1 MITPSAELF
10 LESTSKFS
18 VFSNKLTK
26 QQSYIIEVCLN
37 CEYTSSLVYNAVMR
51 RSNCYYTNNFSFSDA
66 STSSSSTTLVS
77 WLKTLG
83 VKSLF
88 CIQVSDFENINWDVV
103 LQRSVSEDKSS
114 ARVLHGAS
122 SYLVRKGLSRKAQ
135 LSLQLRKYICKNP
148 SSILSN
154 SVPFTVIIET
164 WNAFEDMKVWH
175 ATCNVSTQNLIFQ
188 LMRTNT
194 TCIYS

>member
-1 MITPSAELF
+1 MRSPSAELF

-26 QQSYIIEVCLN
+26 QQSYIVEVCLN
-37 CEYTSSLVYNAVMR
+37 CEYTSSLVFNAVMR
-51 RSNCYYTNNFSFSDA
+51 RSNCYYTNNFSNADA
-66 STSSSSTTLVS
+66 SSSTLVS
-77 WLKTLG
+77 WLKTIG

-103 LQRSVSEDKSS
+103 LQRSVSEDKSTKS
-114 ARVLHGAS
+114 GTLVLHGAS

-154 SVPFTVIIET
+154 SVPFTVIVET
-164 WNAFEDMKVWH
+164 WNAFEDMKV
-175 ATCNVSTQNLIFQ
+175 TCNVSTQNLHFSAYAYE
-188 LMRTNT
+188 
-194 TCIYS
+194 YS